1 MKSPDGRRSRVPELE
16 ALQPASF
23 VLLTL
28 TFDAIAPGT
37 SDLELTQVLLG
48 DALGVEL
55 EAFAE
60 SGSVTVRGT
69 GGGVPEPSLAGLL
82 FAATLGLVARRRRAR

>member
-1 MKSPDGRRSRVPELE
+1 
-16 ALQPASF
+16 
-23 VLLTL
+23 LTL

-55 EAFAE
+55 DAFAE
-60 SGSVTVRGT
+60 SGSVTVRSPGA
-69 GGGVPEPSLAGLL
+69 GVPEPSLAGLL